1 MHFSGNR
8 TVMVMVAVVA
18 FRRGNKGIFC
28 RICRVGQLS
37 WKIAATLGAT
47 ITDEGGDVHDEDF
60 GFDRFDRGN
69 IADDVLNNFPKVKYH
84 CSNCEAHHANLKEF
98 LIFNQLCENTHGRP
112 TIFWLPGMSWA
123 LVNIVPNLRGDEG
136 QQRKYSHLAVTKPT
150 VCSQTHKTDSQES
163 SNPGTI
169 VIRTLGGLSPKYWI
183 IPENCQKIYFSKHLE
198 VGGRSSTKAWDTFK
212 WRLTGGIGE
221 EGRIVVNHIGAT

>member
-8 TVMVMVAVVA
+8 TLMVVVVA
-18 FRRGNKGIFC
+18 LRRGNKGIFC

-47 ITDEGGDVHDEDF
+47 ITNMKVVTFMMKILALISLIEGILLMMFWTISQKSSIIVQIG
-60 GFDRFDRGN
+60 R
-69 IADDVLNNFPKVKYH
+69 
-84 CSNCEAHHANLKEF
+84 SEAQSQYVNLKAF
-98 LIFNQLCENTHGRP
+98 LIFSQLCENTHGRP
-112 TIFWLPGMSWA
+112 TIFWLPGMNWV
-123 LVNIVPNLRGDEG
+123 LVNIVPNLRGEEG

-163 SNPGTI
+163 SNHGTI

-198 VGGRSSTKAWDTFK
+198 VGGGPAQKLETHLSGD
-212 WRLTGGIGE
+212 
-221 EGRIVVNHIGAT
+221 